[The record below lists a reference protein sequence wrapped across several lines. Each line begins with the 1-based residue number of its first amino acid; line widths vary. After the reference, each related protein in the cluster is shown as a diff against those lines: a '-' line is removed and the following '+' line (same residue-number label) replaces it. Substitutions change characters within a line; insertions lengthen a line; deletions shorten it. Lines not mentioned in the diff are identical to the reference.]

1 MIWQS
6 VCRHT
11 LLARGECSDTAV
23 RLQVVP
29 SAWISLYSNCST
41 LFSPPSNCVLNGFT
55 GSDCKRPQYQ
65 SNDLL
70 VAQGGETYSVN
81 SYQYDTGIL
90 DNNGPGWQTQF
101 YVGEVWPESCL
112 HAVLQSNVQPYYACA
127 EQLLN
132 SSALLVPVHAAE
144 ATVRCWVQ
152 CCYEAKAS
160 GEISHI
166 SHMVCLCFDLV
177 ASCISGMTTNMQVSH
192 GTKWSICPMR
202 VLSLHVQVLSKQ
214 QGRYARTG
222 PQVSLT
228 NKICMWLLQDAD
240 RRRRALMQVEDN
252 EGGGGGSG
260 LDAGCWPDFYDVSDF
275 TQWLDGVYQGQSP
288 LHCWPY

>member
-1 MIWQS
+1 MRSACMRVFVAALALAFAGRALAHDHGQIAQLNNGCRDQLNSIWEQHYSLPITDGQYDCKQLLSGALNNTNGIGCPPYDNMIG
-6 VCRHT
+6 CI
-11 LLARGECSDTAV
+11 L
-23 RLQVVP
+23 VVP

-101 YVGEVWPESCL
+101 YVGE
-112 HAVLQSNVQPYYACA
+112 
-127 EQLLN
+127 
-132 SSALLVPVHAAE
+132 
-144 ATVRCWVQ
+144 
-152 CCYEAKAS
+152 
-160 GEISHI
+160 
-166 SHMVCLCFDLV
+166 
-177 ASCISGMTTNMQVSH
+177 
-192 GTKWSICPMR
+192 
-202 VLSLHVQVLSKQ
+202 
-214 QGRYARTG
+214 
-222 PQVSLT
+222 
-228 NKICMWLLQDAD
+228 DAD

-275 TQWLDGVYQGQSP
+275 TQWLDGVYQEPFYGGNSINPVGVIFWALQGLGILSMA
-288 LHCWPY
+288 LM